1 MFKMGFLFF
10 NRLRHDRFKVL
21 DFYEE
26 TIPEYLPDT
35 FKRFFRVSRETC
47 EFLCQTLGQF
57 NRMHLRNPS
66 TGGKLEM
73 PIEKQVLMTLKYLA
87 SQETTLQISHLF
99 GVTEYAFLKHKN
111 NVIDTIYENLMDRF
125 IVWPDSNE
133 LAAIANNFDNMGTR
147 HFPNVVGAIDGSH
160 IPIEPHVENPQAYF
174 NRKKVSFCYFARRL
188 QR

>member
-1 MFKMGFLFF
+1 MIDSKYSTFM
-10 NRLRHDRFKVL
+10 RRRFQN
-21 DFYEE
+21 
-26 TIPEYLPDT
+26 T
-35 FKRFFRVSRETC
+35 FQTLLEDFFRVSRETF

-66 TGGKLEM
+66 TGRKLEM

-99 GVTEYAFLKHKN
+99 
-111 NVIDTIYENLMDRF
+111 ENLMDRF

-133 LAAIANNFDNMGTR
+133 LAAIAKNFDNMGTR